1 MKIQL
6 SDHFNYKK
14 LLQFTLPSIIMMIF
28 TSIYSV
34 VDGFFVSNIVGK
46 TPFTAVNFIMPVL
59 MILGSA
65 GFMFGTGGGAL
76 IAKTMG
82 EGDTEDAKNQFS
94 LIVYTSL
101 IIGIVLAV
109 LGIIFIRPIA
119 SFLGAEGQLLE
130 DSIVYGRIILMA
142 IPAFILQ
149 FEFQCLFATAGKTTL
164 GLFVTIASG
173 LTNIVLDALFVAVF
187 RWGLE
192 GAATATAVSQLV
204 GGVVPMIYFIRP
216 NTSLLRLGKTRYDGN
231 VLRKVCIN
239 GSSELMSNISMSVIS
254 MLYNAQLLKYA
265 GEDGIAAYGV
275 LMYVSMIF
283 QAMFIGYSVG
293 TAPIISYHY
302 GAGND
307 NELKSLLR
315 KSLRLIGIFAITMF
329 GAAYLLA
336 NPLSRIFVG
345 YDEGLL
351 QLTVH
356 AFGIFSFSF
365 LFSGFA
371 IFGSSFFT
379 ALNDGLVSA
388 AISFMRT
395 LVFQVAA
402 VLIFPIFWKVNGIWA
417 SIVAAE
423 AMAVM
428 VTIIFLLTKQKKYKY

>member
-1 MKIQL
+1 
-6 SDHFNYKK
+6 
-14 LLQFTLPSIIMMIF
+14 
-28 TSIYSV
+28 
-34 VDGFFVSNIVGK
+34 
-46 TPFTAVNFIMPVL
+46 
-59 MILGSA
+59 
-65 GFMFGTGGGAL
+65 
-76 IAKTMG
+76 
-82 EGDTEDAKNQFS
+82 
-94 LIVYTSL
+94 
-101 IIGIVLAV
+101 
-109 LGIIFIRPIA
+109 
-119 SFLGAEGQLLE
+119 
-130 DSIVYGRIILMA
+130 
-142 IPAFILQ
+142 
-149 FEFQCLFATAGKTTL
+149 
-164 GLFVTIASG
+164 
-173 LTNIVLDALFVAVF
+173 
-187 RWGLE
+187 
-192 GAATATAVSQLV
+192 
-204 GGVVPMIYFIRP
+204 
-216 NTSLLRLGKTRYDGN
+216 
-231 VLRKVCIN
+231 
-239 GSSELMSNISMSVIS
+239 